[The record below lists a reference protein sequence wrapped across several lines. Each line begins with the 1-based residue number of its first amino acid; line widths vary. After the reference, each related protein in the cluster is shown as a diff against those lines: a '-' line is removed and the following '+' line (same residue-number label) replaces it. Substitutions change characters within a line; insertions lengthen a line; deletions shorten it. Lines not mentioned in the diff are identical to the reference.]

1 MTKKDNNSDY
11 DNDDA
16 MNNGGK
22 AKNTANLSSHV
33 IPHVIIQEPFRPFF
47 ITHILTY
54 TCICVFW
61 PKLENPE
68 FL

>member
-1 MTKKDNNSDY
+1 MIM
-11 DNDDA
+11 A

-33 IPHVIIQEPFRPFF
+33 IPHAIIQGPFRLFF

-68 FL
+68 CLYLRKSCVFWP